1 MTPAE
6 MRTPVHPYDP
16 NPSGFED
23 AIGAWS
29 EYHEA
34 RRAGK
39 IDPERKLANQHI
51 AYYEGA
57 VIDHDA
63 DYVALRSRVD
73 RIPGIDPERL
83 VLDFLAVSDGIASL
97 TYAST

>member
-1 MTPAE
+1 MTE
-6 MRTPVHPYDP
+6 STTPVHPYDP
-16 NPSGFED
+16 NPAGFND
-23 AIGAWS
+23 ALTAWL

-39 IDPERKLANQHI
+39 VDPERKLTNQHI
-51 AYYEGA
+51 AFYEGA

-63 DYVALRSRVD
+63 DYLALQNRVQ

-83 VLDFLAVSDGIASL
+83 VMDFFGVYKGVVSL
-97 TYAST
+97 T